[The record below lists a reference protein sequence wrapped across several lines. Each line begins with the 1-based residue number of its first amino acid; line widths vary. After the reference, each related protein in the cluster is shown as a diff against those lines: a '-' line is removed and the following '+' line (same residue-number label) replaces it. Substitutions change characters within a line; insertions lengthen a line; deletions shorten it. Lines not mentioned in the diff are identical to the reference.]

1 MGLFSCC
8 GQKESDEDKRARIAS
23 KAIDKGLKKDKKKQE
38 NEIRVL
44 LLGSGES
51 GKSTI
56 VKQMKIINEGGFNE
70 RERMQYRS
78 VVHSNVVQ
86 SMKVLISAC
95 HSLGINIENPAS
107 QSRAE
112 YIMQLPPMQPLDAE
126 LADDIDALWRDPAI
140 QAAYARGHEFSL
152 NDSAAYFFS
161 KLKEIAQ
168 ANYLPT
174 QQDVVRSRVKTSGII
189 ESEFL
194 IGGVKFRLIDVGGQR
209 NERKKWIHVFEN
221 VTAVIFVVALSEFD
235 QVLIEDPTQN
245 RMKESLLLFDEIC
258 NNRWF
263 IDKSFILFFNKHDL
277 FKEKIKRKDLTCC
290 FPNATKVGH
299 DFNQAKDYVMNRF
312 LELNRSKTWHKH
324 IYPHFTCATDTNQ
337 IRQVLNDVQDIILHA
352 NLAQTG
358 I

>member
-1 MGLFSCC
+1 MACC
-8 GQKESDEDKRARIAS
+8 GSSNLSEDEKRARKAS
-23 KAIDKGLKKDKKKQE
+23 KAIDKSLKKDRRKQDQ
-38 NEIRVL
+38 EIRVL

-56 VKQMKIINEGGFNE
+56 VKQMKIINAGGFNE

-78 VVHSNVVQ
+78 VVHSNIIQ
-86 SMKVLISAC
+86 SMKVLVSAC
-95 HSLGINIENPAS
+95 NSLGINIENPAS
-107 QSRAE
+107 RSRAE
-112 YIMQLPPMQPLDAE
+112 YVMQLPPMQPLDSE
-126 LADDIDALWRDPAI
+126 LAEDIEALWQDPAI
-140 QAAYARGHEFSL
+140 QQAYRRAHEFSL
-152 NDSAAYFFS
+152 NDSAAYFFA
-161 KLKEIAQ
+161 KLKEVSQ
-168 ANYLPT
+168 PNYSPT

-194 IGGVKFRLIDVGGQR
+194 IDGVKFKLIDVGGQR
-209 NERKKWIHVFEN
+209 NERKKWIHVFDN

-263 IDKSFILFFNKHDL
+263 IDKSFILFFNKVDL
-277 FKEKIKRKDLTCC
+277 FREKIKRKDLTCC
-290 FPNATKVGH
+290 FPHAAKVGN
-299 DFNQAKDYVMNRF
+299 DYNAAKDYVMNRF
-312 LELNRSKTWHKH
+312 LELNRSKTWHKQ

-337 IRQVLNDVQDIILHA
+337 IRQVLSDVQDIILHA